1 MQAVRKNRYVVTQK
15 DFDKAYK
22 IVIKKS
28 DKEFG
33 FYKWYISIYM
43 IKKILIK
50 KKYQN
55 KFSYMIISYKKN
67 KFLFEKSLIK
77 KLILD
82 IKINVDPW

>member
-33 FYKWYISIYM
+33 FYK
-43 IKKILIK
+43 
-50 KKYQN
+50 
-55 KFSYMIISYKKN
+55 
-67 KFLFEKSLIK
+67 
-77 KLILD
+77 
-82 IKINVDPW
+82 

>member
-55 KFSYMIISYKKN
+55 KFSYLIMII
-67 KFLFEKSLIK
+67 KFKK
-77 KLILD
+77 KLIIYLF
-82 IKINVDPW
+82 I

>member
-33 FYKWYISIYM
+33 FYKWYTSIYI

-50 KKYQN
+50 KNYQN
-55 KFSYMIISYKKN
+55 KFSYY
-67 KFLFEKSLIK
+67 
-77 KLILD
+77 IL
-82 IKINVDPW
+82 KINYNKIIIILYNKNNT

>member
-55 KFSYMIISYKKN
+55 KFSYIKFFNFNYLIIY
-67 KFLFEKSLIK
+67 
-77 KLILD
+77 
-82 IKINVDPW
+82 

>member
-33 FYKWYISIYM
+33 FYKWYTSIYI

-50 KKYQN
+50 KNYQN
-55 KFSYMIISYKKN
+55 KFSNFIFIFLSYNNNNNIKNIIKN
-67 KFLFEKSLIK
+67 KF
-77 KLILD
+77 
-82 IKINVDPW
+82 

>member
-50 KKYQN
+50 KNIKTN
-55 KFSYMIISYKKN
+55 NIFSQVLYKLYKK
-67 KFLFEKSLIK
+67 SL
-77 KLILD
+77 LIIL
-82 IKINVDPW
+82 